1 MHAHDETAHH
11 PQFDFD
17 NQIPTKKPD
26 QIFVLAI
33 PKTPEQI
40 EEKRIEFNDPKWRPA
55 PLAVVNVS
63 SKIFRP
69 VLNSLIATEKC
80 RI

>member
-1 MHAHDETAHH
+1 MMNMHTI
-11 PQFDFD
+11 PNLILY
-17 NQIPTKKPD
+17 NQIPIEN
-26 QIFVLAI
+26 QIKYSFW
-33 PKTPEQI
+33 PYQKTPEQI

-63 SKIFRP
+63 PKIIIRN
-69 VLNSLIATEKC
+69 VLNSLIATENC